1 MAGSGRGGR
10 EGRRERRRRERGG
23 SRGRRR
29 LGRRA
34 GPRSL
39 ARATGRTG
47 PGRQCAFVYVAR
59 AAAANIHLK
68 SPRVSAR
75 QRPAAQSPSR
85 RAPQTPGRRSLW
97 YISDLTSRAGP
108 ILRWEPFRVHLGS
121 QLGFF
126 FFSLFRKR
134 CDLSTQ
140 VCAAHRA
147 STSHLTSPPPPSPPA
162 NPRAAAAVLQLT
174 GGGGCNKSPS
184 GRGPRRGPGSQ
195 HLESHKTGRAWQ
207 HANLAHP
214 QLPPPLAEASTDV
227 P

>member
-126 FFSLFRKR
+126 FFPFSERG
-134 CDLSTQ
+134 
-140 VCAAHRA
+140 V
-147 STSHLTSPPPPSPPA
+147 TSPLRSAQPTEPRHLTSPPPHPPH
-162 NPRAAAAVLQLT
+162 PRPIPA
-174 GGGGCNKSPS
+174 P
-184 GRGPRRGPGSQ
+184 PRRSCSSQVGEGATKARAEGDPDVGQVASTWNRTRRGVPGSTLTSPT
-195 HLESHKTGRAWQ
+195 H
-207 HANLAHP
+207 NCHP
-214 QLPPPLAEASTDV
+214 R
-227 P
+227 